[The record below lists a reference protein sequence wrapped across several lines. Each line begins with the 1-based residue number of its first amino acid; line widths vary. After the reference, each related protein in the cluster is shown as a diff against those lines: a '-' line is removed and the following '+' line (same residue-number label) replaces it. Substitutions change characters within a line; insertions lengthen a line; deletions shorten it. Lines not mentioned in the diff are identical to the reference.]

1 MGGFVKF
8 LDRGSAPYGC
18 VINQPQASWLKAA
31 TYVCRISR
39 GVTGLFCF
47 MWWQLG
53 ALGWP
58 EGSEMASPA
67 WLAAGW
73 EFSWDC
79 WPGRGGGSVH
89 LHVGSPWGWSLSQK
103 SGCCRAFEGLGPK
116 VSETLL
122 LRGPVG
128 EIQP

>member
-79 WPGRGGGSVH
+79 WPGRGGGLSSPPCGLSV
-89 LHVGSPWGWSLSQK
+89 
-103 SGCCRAFEGLGPK
+103 GLEPLAEERMLPGF
-116 VSETLL
+116 
-122 LRGPVG
+122 
-128 EIQP
+128 